1 MALNEEI
8 VFLTRKLDRMDELE
22 EKIEV
27 LLAQNS
33 HLVDEN
39 ESLIRLVQQKKA
51 EVENWKARF
60 EGEYNNSNIAE
71 AEKKKIFDH
80 LNIRDQEHQG
90 QIDKLLTEISRLH
103 DELENVE
110 KLKQIEISTL
120 KNKYESEAL
129 NQIQNL
135 KRSQYGNNELQ

>member
-1 MALNEEI
+1 MRGSPIRHIQESGEEYWRARARSLQGEVHALNEEI
-8 VFLTRKLDRMDELE
+8 MFLSRKLERMDELE

-39 ESLIRLVQQKKA
+39 ESLIKLVQQKKA
-51 EVENWKARF
+51 EVETWKARF

-80 LNIRDQEHQG
+80 LNIKDQ
-90 QIDKLLTEISRLH
+90 
-103 DELENVE
+103 
-110 KLKQIEISTL
+110 
-120 KNKYESEAL
+120 
-129 NQIQNL
+129 
-135 KRSQYGNNELQ
+135 